1 MNTTIIGVA
10 GGTASGK
17 STLVKKLQEAF
28 EGESVIT
35 LCHDYYYKA
44 HDDLSFEERTKLNYD
59 HPGAFDTDETEKG
72 TICFPAR
79 LFFCQS

>member
-44 HDDLSFEERTKLNYD
+44 
-59 HPGAFDTDETEKG
+59 
-72 TICFPAR
+72 R

>member
-17 STLVKKLQEAF
+17 STLVKKLQEVF

-44 HDDLSFEERTKLNYD
+44 HD
-59 HPGAFDTDETEKG
+59 TEKG

>member
-44 HDDLSFEERTKLNYD
+44 HDDLSFEERTSIPVLSI
-59 HPGAFDTDETEKG
+59 P
-72 TICFPAR
+72 I
-79 LFFCQS
+79 